1 MEVVLFQEKECYQLK
16 CIDYFC
22 FFQFVF
28 SDISVMEKSFKT
40 DQAET
45 FQTFRIGIG
54 KRIFDICFATFAL
67 LVSSPLIL
75 IISILIKVGS
85 KGPVFFI
92 SDRIG
97 TGYDKFRF
105 YKFRSMRQ
113 GAEEELPSMSDL
125 NLYLIQKRHKHDF
138 EHGTD
143 KCPECQRLG
152 TNCSP
157 LLFIDGTTICENWFM
172 ELKRERRLNPTFF
185 KAENDPRVTRIG
197 RFIRRTNLDELP
209 QFFNVLKGDMSIV
222 GNRPLPLYEA
232 ERLTTDQMSYRFLA
246 PAGITGLW
254 QVESNRFHLEEER
267 IALDNQYSMISSPM
281 TDLKIILKTF
291 PTFFRKQ
298 NF

>member
-1 MEVVLFQEKECYQLK
+1 MIIFAEIV
-16 CIDYFC
+16 
-22 FFQFVF
+22 FFLRT
-28 SDISVMEKSFKT
+28 SSMDKSFKT
-40 DQAET
+40 HQPES
-45 FQTFRIGIG
+45 FQSFRIGVG
-54 KRIFDICFATFAL
+54 KRIFDIVFSSLAL
-67 LVSSPLIL
+67 LVSSPIML
-75 IISILIKVGS
+75 IIAILIKLES
-85 KGPVFFI
+85 KGPVI
-92 SDRIG
+92 YVSDRIG

-143 KCPECQRLG
+143 RCPECQRLG

-157 LLFIDGTTICENWFM
+157 LLFIDGITICENWYR
-172 ELKRERRLNPTFF
+172 ELKREQRLNPTFF

-232 ERLTTDQMSYRFLA
+232 ERMTTDQMSYRFLA

-254 QVESNRFHLEEER
+254 QVKSNRFHLEEER
-267 IALDNQYSMISSPM
+267 IALDNQYAMISSPM
-281 TDLKIILKTF
+281 TDLKIILKTI